1 VRFRPGITSGSV
13 LVSGSGDCGQLGLG
27 LKHSDLSEPAHLSLL
42 DRKNIVKI
50 TCGGMHSIA
59 LDCDGGLWTWG
70 CNDDYTLGRVDK
82 KDEGVPRRVTAMTEP
97 VIEISAGAC
106 HSAVLTKGGD
116 VYTWGTYKDSNGHIG
131 FKIGDDDE
139 LVFKQQLPALME
151 EMAGKDV
158 CQLASGSDFTLAL
171 TKDGAYAAMCVYARY
186 SLAASAC
193 ACCSPVRCALRMGRR
208 RERQHRSSHP

>member
-1 VRFRPGITSGSV
+1 
-13 LVSGSGDCGQLGLG
+13 
-27 LKHSDLSEPAHLSLL
+27 
-42 DRKNIVKI
+42 
-50 TCGGMHSIA
+50 M
-59 LDCDGGLWTWG
+59 
-70 CNDDYTLGRVDK
+70 DK

-171 TKDGAYAAMCVYARY
+171 TKDGAYAALCVYARY